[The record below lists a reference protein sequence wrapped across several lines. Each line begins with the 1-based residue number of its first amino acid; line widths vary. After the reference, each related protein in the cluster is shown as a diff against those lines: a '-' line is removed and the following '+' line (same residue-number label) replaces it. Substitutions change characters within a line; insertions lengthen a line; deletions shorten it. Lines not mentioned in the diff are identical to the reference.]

1 MDEKEIPVELD
12 ESIEDELEDE
22 KTGFENEK
30 PNPIRFI
37 PMLLLFILFGFII
50 TDFYVRDALNG
61 KITDNINELG
71 LNYTAYIPSLENTDT
86 LKIAAITDSLY
97 AQRKIKR
104 VIIPDSSLYSTLGS
118 RLALPDSVIHLN
130 INFSNAI
137 KEQQQSDS
145 ILIIA
150 SKENCERVIYNAR
163 KENNIKGFYIK
174 ENESAFISFFKDKY
188 RHLTLI
194 VE

>member
-1 MDEKEIPVELD
+1 MIYPHD
-12 ESIEDELEDE
+12 SIQ
-22 KTGFENEK
+22 
-30 PNPIRFI
+30 
-37 PMLLLFILFGFII
+37 
-50 TDFYVRDALNG
+50 
-61 KITDNINELG
+61 
-71 LNYTAYIPSLENTDT
+71 T
-86 LKIAAITDSLY
+86 L
-97 AQRKIKR
+97 
-104 VIIPDSSLYSTLGS
+104 
-118 RLALPDSVIHLN
+118 
-130 INFSNAI
+130 NFSNAI

-188 RHLTLI
+188 RHLALI